1 MVSGL
6 WLSDLL
12 KRYSPLSPRFA
23 TFVWREVVVALRW
36 RRLVGFWL
44 ITTGI
49 LFFLSIQVTPG
60 APTFAVLGFSV
71 LSPVFFSSF
80 FANSFA
86 IDGAGFQLY
95 WILPMKPERL
105 LRARELVITLFGV
118 TAFGVGWLVLILQR
132 PALSWRTDE
141 IFAITVGCALFVWI
155 SGVGRLVSIL
165 FPKGVNPHR
174 TSGDGISLPAAAV
187 VFF

>member
-1 MVSGL
+1 MLFVRERKLQDRLTPFPMVSGL

-86 IDGAGFQLY
+86 IDGAGL
-95 WILPMKPERL
+95 
-105 LRARELVITLFGV
+105 
-118 TAFGVGWLVLILQR
+118 
-132 PALSWRTDE
+132 PALLDPADEAGAFAESTRSPLSDRPTIAPRKSRIAPADTDPWY
-141 IFAITVGCALFVWI
+141 FLHWKIT
-155 SGVGRLVSIL
+155 
-165 FPKGVNPHR
+165 
-174 TSGDGISLPAAAV
+174 
-187 VFF
+187 